1 MSEDLKQV
9 FLDILEID
17 SIAET
22 DSVQTVPSWDSVH
35 HLSLVMAIEERFG
48 VTFDAEEIPELTSVA
63 AISEALER
71 REGAAAG

>member
-71 REGAAAG
+71 RQGAAAG